1 MPAEMPSL
9 LQRLS
14 RIAPFFLKR
23 RLGIVA
29 VLLASAVGAA
39 TEPLVAQLLQELIDR
54 GFKDHALPLWVWPIA
69 FVGLFTVRGIAGYL
83 AQLALAW
90 TVQHG
95 LQDLR
100 QQLFQRVL
108 TAQPLL
114 FVRHSASQL
123 TTTVVHEA
131 QTGATLLVNAALTA
145 VRDSLTLVALLG
157 YLVYL
162 NWRLTVFVAV
172 LLPTVGWVMRTLGR
186 RLHRL
191 NRESQTAVDE
201 LSYVVEENA
210 LAWRIVRMHGAGPAQ
225 GARFDKHSTQLRRVL
240 LKTTAAGAAITP
252 LTQVF
257 AALALSAVVVVALW
271 QSRTDGSTVG
281 AFIAFITAMLALVAP
296 IKHLSDLP
304 VPVSRGFAALERG
317 LDLID
322 QHPAEAGG
330 THDPG
335 RARGDIELIDVT
347 LRYKDDQAPALN
359 QLSLAIR
366 RGETVALVGPSGAG
380 KSSLINLLPR
390 FVDPN
395 AGRLTLDGVPLPDWQ
410 VDALRRQFALVSQD
424 VVLFNDSVLANVALG
439 DAPDPTR
446 ERERV
451 RAALKGAHLLDFVD
465 SLPQGLD
472 SLVGHNGSQLSG
484 GQRQRLAIA
493 RALYKDAPI
502 LILDEATSALDSESE
517 RAVQAALETLMRDR
531 TTLVIAHR
539 LSTIEHADRIVVL
552 DAGRVVEQGPHA
564 ELLAKGG
571 VYARLHALQFRT

>member
-1 MPAEMPSL
+1 
-9 LQRLS
+9 
-14 RIAPFFLKR
+14 
-23 RLGIVA
+23 
-29 VLLASAVGAA
+29 
-39 TEPLVAQLLQELIDR
+39 
-54 GFKDHALPLWVWPIA
+54 
-69 FVGLFTVRGIAGYL
+69 
-83 AQLALAW
+83 
-90 TVQHG
+90 
-95 LQDLR
+95 
-100 QQLFQRVL
+100 VL

-157 YLVYL
+157 YLIYL
-162 NWRLTVFVAV
+162 NWRLTLFVAV

-225 GARFDKHSTQLRRVL
+225 GARFEKHSTQLRRVL

-257 AALALSAVVVVALW
+257 AALALSAVIVVALW

-335 RARGDIELIDVT
+335 RAHGDIELHAVT

-390 FVDPN
+390 FTEPN
-395 AGRLTLDGVPLPDWQ
+395 AGRITLDGVPLSDWQ

-439 DAPDPTR
+439 GPVDHSHAPNR

>member
-1 MPAEMPSL
+1 MPPL

-14 RIAPFFLKR
+14 RIAPFFLQR
-23 RLGIVA
+23 RLGIAA
-29 VLLASAVGAA
+29 VLLASAVAAA
-39 TEPLVAQLLQELIDR
+39 TEPMVAQLLKGLIDR
-54 GFKDHALPLWVWPIA
+54 GFKDRSLPLWVWPIA
-69 FVGLFTVRGIAGYL
+69 FVGLFSVRGIAGYV

-95 LQDLR
+95 LQELR
-100 QQLFQRVL
+100 QKLFERVL
-108 TAQPLL
+108 NAQPLL
-114 FVRHSASQL
+114 FARHSASQL

-131 QTGATLLVNAALTA
+131 QTGAVLLVNSALTA
-145 VRDSLTLVALLG
+145 VRDSLSLVALFG
-157 YLVYL
+157 YLIYL
-162 NWRLTVFVAV
+162 NWRLTLFVAV
-172 LLPTVGWVMRTLGR
+172 LFPTVAWVMRTVGQ

-191 NRESQTAVDE
+191 NRESQAATDE
-201 LSYVVEENA
+201 LAYVVEENA

-225 GARFDKHSTQLRRVL
+225 GARFEKHSTLLRRVL

-257 AALALSAVVVVALW
+257 AAFALSAVVVVALW
-271 QSRTDGSTVG
+271 QSRTDGSTEG

-304 VPVSRGFAALERG
+304 VPLSRGFAALERG
-317 LDLID
+317 MDLID
-322 QHPAEAGG
+322 QYPAEAGG

-335 RARGDIELIDVT
+335 RARGDIALHGVT
-347 LRYKDDQAPALN
+347 LRYKEDQAPALDG
-359 QLSLAIR
+359 LSLAIR

-390 FVDPN
+390 FIDPN
-395 AGRLTLDGVPLPDWQ
+395 AGSLTLDGVALADWQ

-424 VVLFNDSVLANVALG
+424 VVLFNDTVLANVALG
-439 DAPDPTR
+439 GPED
-446 ERERV
+446 RERV

-465 SLPQGLD
+465 RLPQGLD

-552 DAGRVVEQGPHA
+552 DAGRVVEQGSHA
-564 ELLAKGG
+564 QLLAQGG
-571 VYARLHALQFRT
+571 TYARLHALQFRT

>member
-1 MPAEMPSL
+1 MPAQMPSL
-9 LQRLS
+9 PQRLS

-23 RLGIVA
+23 RLGVVA

-39 TEPLVAQLLQELIDR
+39 TEPMVAQLLQELIDR
-54 GFKDHALPLWVWPIA
+54 GFKDRSLPLWVWPIG
-69 FVGLFTVRGIAGYL
+69 FVGLFTLRGIAGYV
-83 AQLALAW
+83 AQVALAW
-90 TVQHG
+90 TVQRG

-100 QQLFQRVL
+100 QQLFERVL
-108 TAQPLL
+108 NAQPLL
-114 FVRHSASQL
+114 FVRHTASQL

-157 YLVYL
+157 YLIYL
-162 NWRLTVFVAV
+162 NWRLTLFVAV

-317 LDLID
+317 LDLMD

-335 RARGDIELIDVT
+335 RARGDIELHDVT
-347 LRYKDDQAPALN
+347 LRYKEDQAPALN

-390 FVDPN
+390 FTDPN
-395 AGRLTLDGVPLPDWQ
+395 EGSITLDGVPLPDWQ

-439 DAPDPTR
+439 GAADRTQ

-451 RAALKGAHLLDFVD
+451 RAALKGAHLIDFVD

-564 ELLAKGG
+564 QLLAQGG

>member
-1 MPAEMPSL
+1 MPPL

-14 RIAPFFLKR
+14 RIAPFFLQR
-23 RLGIVA
+23 RLGIAA
-29 VLLASAVGAA
+29 VVLASMVAAA
-39 TEPLVAQLLQELIDR
+39 TEPMVAQLLKGLIDR
-54 GFKDHALPLWVWPIA
+54 GFKDRSLPLWVWPIA
-69 FVGLFTVRGIAGYL
+69 FVGLFTLRGIAGFV
-83 AQLALAW
+83 AQVALAW

-95 LQDLR
+95 LQLLR
-100 QQLFQRVL
+100 QKLFERVL
-108 TAQPLL
+108 NAQPVL
-114 FVRHSASQL
+114 FTRHSASQL

-131 QTGATLLVNAALTA
+131 QTGAMLLVNCALTA
-145 VRDSLTLVALLG
+145 VRDSLSLVALLG
-157 YLVYL
+157 YLIYL
-162 NWRLTVFVAV
+162 NWRLTLLVAV
-172 LLPTVGWVMRTLGR
+172 LFPTVAWVMHTVGR

-191 NRESQTAVDE
+191 NRESQAATDE
-201 LSYVVEENA
+201 LAYVVEENA
-210 LAWRIVRMHGAGPAQ
+210 LAWRIVRMHGAAPAQ
-225 GARFDKHSTQLRRVL
+225 GSRFERHSAQLRRVQ
-240 LKTTAAGAAITP
+240 LKATSAGAAITP
-252 LTQVF
+252 LTQMF
-257 AALALSAVVVVALW
+257 AAFALSAVVVLALW
-271 QSRTDGSTVG
+271 QSRTDGSTEG
-281 AFIAFITAMLALVAP
+281 AFIAFITAMLALIAP

-304 VPVSRGFAALERG
+304 VPLSRGFAALERG

-322 QHPAEAGG
+322 QYPAEAGG

-335 RARGDIELIDVT
+335 RARGDIALHEVT

-359 QLSLAIR
+359 ALSLAIR
-366 RGETVALVGPSGAG
+366 HGETVALVGPSGAG

-390 FVDPN
+390 FIDPN
-395 AGRLTLDGVPLPDWQ
+395 AGSITLDGVPLADWQ

-424 VVLFNDSVLANVALG
+424 VVMFNDTVLANVALG
-439 DAPDPTR
+439 GTADRD
-446 ERERV
+446 RV

-465 SLPQGLD
+465 GLPQGLD

-552 DAGRVVEQGPHA
+552 DAGRVVEQGSHA
-564 ELLAKGG
+564 ELLARGG
-571 VYARLHALQFRT
+571 TYARLHALQFRT

>member
-1 MPAEMPSL
+1 MPPL

-14 RIAPFFLKR
+14 RIAPFFLQR
-23 RLGIVA
+23 RLGIAA
-29 VLLASAVGAA
+29 VLLASAVAAA
-39 TEPLVAQLLQELIDR
+39 TEPMVAQLLKGLIDR
-54 GFKDHALPLWVWPIA
+54 GFKDRSLPLWVWPIA
-69 FVGLFTVRGIAGYL
+69 FVGLFSVRGIAGYV

-95 LQDLR
+95 LQELR
-100 QQLFQRVL
+100 QKLFERVL
-108 TAQPLL
+108 NAQPLL
-114 FVRHSASQL
+114 FARHSASQL

-131 QTGATLLVNAALTA
+131 QTGAVLLVNSALTA
-145 VRDSLTLVALLG
+145 VRDSLSLVALFG
-157 YLVYL
+157 YLIYL
-162 NWRLTVFVAV
+162 NWRLTLFVAV
-172 LLPTVGWVMRTLGR
+172 LFPTVAWVMRTVGQ

-191 NRESQTAVDE
+191 NRESQAATDE
-201 LSYVVEENA
+201 LAYVVEENA

-225 GARFDKHSTQLRRVL
+225 GARFEKHSTLLRRVL

-257 AALALSAVVVVALW
+257 AAFALSAVVVVALW
-271 QSRTDGSTVG
+271 QSRTDGSTEG

-304 VPVSRGFAALERG
+304 VPLSRGFAALERG
-317 LDLID
+317 MDLID
-322 QHPAEAGG
+322 QYPAEAGG

-335 RARGDIELIDVT
+335 RARGDIALHGVT
-347 LRYKDDQAPALN
+347 LRYKEDQAPALDG
-359 QLSLAIR
+359 LSLAIR

-390 FVDPN
+390 FIDPN
-395 AGRLTLDGVPLPDWQ
+395 AGSLTLDGVALADWQ

-424 VVLFNDSVLANVALG
+424 VVLFNDTVLANVALG
-439 DAPDPTR
+439 GPEDRD
-446 ERERV
+446 RV

-465 SLPQGLD
+465 RLPQGLD

-552 DAGRVVEQGPHA
+552 DAGRVVEQGSHA
-564 ELLAKGG
+564 QLLAQGG
-571 VYARLHALQFRT
+571 TYARLHALQFRT